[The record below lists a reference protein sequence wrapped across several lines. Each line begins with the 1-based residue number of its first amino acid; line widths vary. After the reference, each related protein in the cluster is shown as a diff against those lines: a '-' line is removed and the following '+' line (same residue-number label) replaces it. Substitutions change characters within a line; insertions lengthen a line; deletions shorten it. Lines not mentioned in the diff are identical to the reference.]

1 MKRNKFWHKF
11 TEDMMMNS
19 KTSKE
24 FSYWGKMRNL
34 ELKCELEN
42 WNLFD
47 CTETGKIT
55 PMNTYYTTKEMKK

>member
-1 MKRNKFWHKF
+1 MKKQKFWNKF

-19 KTSKE
+19 NSSKE
-24 FSYWGKMRNL
+24 FSYWSKIRNL

-55 PMNTYYTTKEMKK
+55 PLNAYY

>member
-1 MKRNKFWHKF
+1 MKKQKLWNQF

-19 KTSKE
+19 KKSKD

-47 CTETGKIT
+47 CTETGKIIQL
-55 PMNTYYTTKEMKK
+55 NTYYTTKKIKK